1 MRTKNKNERKRRTMI
16 LKKVL
21 LSVLLSVSVV
31 SVCLAPCVAGVA
43 FSAEHST
50 EQTTKQTTKQVGI
63 RIGVLTPIGLD
74 EEGVRKWSENV
85 AEAEGKTG
93 TFKNPNTMVI
103 YDNLTSMLMALQAK
117 RVDRIALNK
126 ATGAYIT
133 ALNDNFKLNDNH
145 HKPIL
150 GYSIAM
156 REEDEKTIEL
166 INAAISDMKLD
177 GTLDGFIKELTENP
191 TAPLATTA
199 TTATTEPLATSP
211 TVHTVH
217 AVLSPLSSTVLP
229 HFEDVKDSDTIKI
242 AVTGDLPPFDLVTSD
257 GMPRGFNVA
266 VIAELSRRLHKNF
279 ELVCINANARGEAL
293 LSKRVDA
300 LFWTRGVF
308 DDERNPLP
316 YPLDVIEGVSVSI
329 PYMLDSRVSISL
341 KK

>member
-1 MRTKNKNERKRRTMI
+1 MI

-21 LSVLLSVSVV
+21 LSVLLSVSV
-31 SVCLAPCVAGVA
+31 CLAPCVAGVAGVA

-63 RIGVLTPIGLD
+63 RIGVLAPIGLD

-103 YDNLTSMLMALQAK
+103 YDNLTSMLMALQTK